1 MAYVRRVL
9 CSAAVFFYFFIFID
23 FCQTSYLKIY
33 RTDLRQMVGRTMA
46 VLYIDDQSEIYSF
59 LIPQETLPWQP
70 IFVGFSLYPQN

>member
-59 LIPQETLPWQP
+59 
-70 IFVGFSLYPQN
+70 